1 MGYIQNLLL
10 QSFLLWHNQSF
21 LKPLGPF
28 RTLIDKSDLQVT
40 FLHSSLDM
48 THTFI
53 ILLSS
58 YYLIPQ
64 GRREGDVE
72 Q

>member
-1 MGYIQNLLL
+1 MGSIQNLLL
-10 QSFLLWHNQSF
+10 ESLSLRHNQSF
-21 LKPLGPF
+21 LEPQGPF
-28 RTLIDKSDLQVT
+28 RILVETSDLRIT

-58 YYLIPQ
+58 YYLILY
-64 GRREGDVE
+64 GRQEDDVE